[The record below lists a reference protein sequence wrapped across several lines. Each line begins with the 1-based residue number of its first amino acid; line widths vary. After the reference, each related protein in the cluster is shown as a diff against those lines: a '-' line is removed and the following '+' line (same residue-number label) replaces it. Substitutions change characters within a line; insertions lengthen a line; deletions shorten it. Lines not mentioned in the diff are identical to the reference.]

1 MSVARVIEISAT
13 SPESFE
19 DAIQRGIDRATKTLR
34 QVRGAWVKE
43 HRVEVESQK
52 IIAYQVNM
60 LVTFA
65 LEDTDRPW
73 EDDESELP

>member
-19 DAIQRGIDRATKTLR
+19 DAIQRGIDRVTKTLR

-43 HRVEVESQK
+43 HRVEVAAQK
-52 IIAYQVNM
+52 IVAYQVNM

-73 EDDESELP
+73 EEDEPDLP